1 MLLSNRDVATIIF
14 TLADYMEV
22 DGANP
27 FRVNAYRR
35 AAQAVENLKS
45 PLNEQLDELTS
56 IEGIGRGTAAVI
68 REIVLTGEL
77 PLLDEYKAKVPA
89 SVMQLLHI
97 PGLGP
102 KTVKTVF
109 QKLGVTDVPSLKQEI
124 AAGNVRKLPGF
135 GPKKE
140 ANILAGIERFGK
152 RPERLLLGQ
161 ALPLGEAL
169 LARIQVIPGVEKACL
184 AGSVRRM
191 RETVKDVDLIVATT
205 EPVRVATAIARLPD
219 VAEVINH
226 GETKV
231 TILFDSERLLQV
243 DVRLVKPE
251 QFATTLHHF
260 TGSKEHNVRIRQL
273 AKQKGW
279 KVSEYG
285 VERLSDA
292 EIVTFPSEAA
302 FYEQL
307 GLPYIPPE
315 LREGEALPDDVPPL
329 VQLSDI
335 RGDLHMHT
343 VWSDGHHSVRQMAE
357 AARAKGYKY
366 IAITDHSRSLRV
378 AGGLSIEEL
387 LAQREEIVAVNR
399 ELTDIRVLAGVEMDI
414 LADGRLD
421 YPDDVLQSL
430 DYVIAAVHSALQQD
444 ARTMTKRLLAAIE
457 NPYVHQIAHPTGRLL
472 NRRDPYAFEVEEVFR
487 RAGETGTILELNANP
502 NRLDLNDRLLRRATE
517 DFGVKIAVNTDAH
530 RVEQLDLMR
539 YGIGTARRGWLT
551 DDDVVNAWSPD
562 KLFAYLQRKRH

>member
-68 REIVLTGEL
+68 REIALTGEL
-77 PLLDEYKAKVPA
+77 QLLDEYKAKVPA

-109 QKLGVTDVPSLKQEI
+109 QKLGVTDIPSLKQAI
-124 AAGNVRKLPGF
+124 VAGNVRKLPGF

-161 ALPLGEAL
+161 ALPLAEAL
-169 LARIQVIPGVEKACL
+169 HAHIQVIPGVEKACL

-205 EPVRVATAIARLPD
+205 DPVRVATAIVRLPD
-219 VAEVINH
+219 VAEVISH

-231 TILFDSERLLQV
+231 TILFDSEQLLQV
-243 DVRLVKPE
+243 DVRLVKPA

-279 KVSEYG
+279 KVNEYG
-285 VERLSDA
+285 VERQSDA
-292 EIVTFPSEAA
+292 EIVTFPSETA

-315 LREGEALPDDVPPL
+315 LREGEALPDDVPAL

-335 RGDLHMHT
+335 KGDLHMHT

-430 DYVIAAVHSALQQD
+430 DYVIAAVHSGLQQD

-472 NRRDPYAFEVEEVFR
+472 NRRDPYAFDVEEVFR

-530 RVEQLDLMR
+530 RVENLDLMR

-551 DDDVVNAWSPD
+551 GADVVNAWSPD